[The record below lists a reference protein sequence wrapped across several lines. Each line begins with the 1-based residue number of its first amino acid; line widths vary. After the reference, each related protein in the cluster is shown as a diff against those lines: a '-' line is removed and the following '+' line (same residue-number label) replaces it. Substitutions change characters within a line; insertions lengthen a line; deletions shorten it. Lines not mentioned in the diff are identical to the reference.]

1 MITAALAPCVAA
13 RLLPALH
20 APRAQQACT
29 CAQEMRCTTVCVLCG
44 LTKVAALTAGCLA
57 TRYTSTAAAEMLGDA
72 FYEATKLI
80 CCYFEVSAPWGRYA
94 MLDQDVL

>member
-1 MITAALAPCVAA
+1 
-13 RLLPALH
+13 
-20 APRAQQACT
+20 
-29 CAQEMRCTTVCVLCG
+29 
-44 LTKVAALTAGCLA
+44 
-57 TRYTSTAAAEMLGDA
+57 MLGDA